1 MMTPLFETSYHS
13 SNKNTSQT
21 TMTKQVKAGFS
32 KVKQFEGL
40 ELQEYCMLWEIM
52 LNKEVK
58 CRGCNEKWRCEYGK
72 DELEI

>member
-1 MMTPLFETSYHS
+1 MTPLFETSYHS

-40 ELQEYCMLWEIM
+40 EL
-52 LNKEVK
+52 
-58 CRGCNEKWRCEYGK
+58 
-72 DELEI
+72 